1 MARYSKKTD
10 LTQGFG
16 RNQIDYT
23 RNNLQDLLT
32 AATKL
37 VDNHF
42 VKKEKLMMN
51 GIEQVV
57 TKAGNFTSEEQYQDA
72 FKTLDSLSSQMTFKD
87 PTTNS
92 MIDNFEDILSAHHQ
106 NFTADNALQDMF
118 LDTKSKLIDLNQVE
132 SSEQLPEI
140 LASVEELLKQ
150 YRPNAS
156 SNVNKMG
163 EKLHQDVLDAIYVA
177 DLLMR
182 KDKNLDDPNWNMEG
196 EGYNTSASLYLAGDF
211 TGAKRAMVRG
221 GKQEHQAVWRA
232 AGDKY
237 GQGLKKMINT
247 QKTFMDGMK
256 TADKDNKDEVEY
268 NGMFRHVRY
277 IPTVGAQNLNQY
289 NLADA
294 EQNVYSILHTVMNE
308 QTMNQ
313 GKGFKNSDVL
323 FHQKLYEYFA
333 PSEGMVDGEGNLIIG
348 GGVSMYEF
356 IKSAMVTPDM
366 GGAYT
371 KEDIEWI
378 NREDM
383 INFLA
388 DNIQFVPDKVGRGDF
403 GLPGWDEPFD
413 GINKLG
419 AEYFLDMIQLN
430 LDIYQ
435 SKQNIDKLDVAMLG
449 DRVFGISGD
458 Y

>member
-72 FKTLDSLSSQMTFKD
+72 FKTLDSLSSQITFKD
-87 PTTNS
+87 PTTNA

-156 SNVNKMG
+156 GNVNKMG
-163 EKLHQDVLDAIYVA
+163 
-177 DLLMR
+177 
-182 KDKNLDDPNWNMEG
+182 
-196 EGYNTSASLYLAGDF
+196 
-211 TGAKRAMVRG
+211 
-221 GKQEHQAVWRA
+221 
-232 AGDKY
+232 
-237 GQGLKKMINT
+237 
-247 QKTFMDGMK
+247 
-256 TADKDNKDEVEY
+256 
-268 NGMFRHVRY
+268 
-277 IPTVGAQNLNQY
+277 
-289 NLADA
+289 
-294 EQNVYSILHTVMNE
+294 
-308 QTMNQ
+308 
-313 GKGFKNSDVL
+313 
-323 FHQKLYEYFA
+323 
-333 PSEGMVDGEGNLIIG
+333 
-348 GGVSMYEF
+348 
-356 IKSAMVTPDM
+356 
-366 GGAYT
+366 
-371 KEDIEWI
+371 
-378 NREDM
+378 
-383 INFLA
+383 
-388 DNIQFVPDKVGRGDF
+388 
-403 GLPGWDEPFD
+403 
-413 GINKLG
+413 
-419 AEYFLDMIQLN
+419 
-430 LDIYQ
+430 
-435 SKQNIDKLDVAMLG
+435 
-449 DRVFGISGD
+449 
-458 Y
+458 